1 MPTIT
6 NNMQETCQVIFFFAR
21 TKTVSHD
28 PHTQMPYVQPIFPLP
43 GFTRSSF
50 MAPAL
55 VRFGFTDAGC
65 NASGVPGEF
74 IVTGN
79 GQTAAHTD
87 KIKSGQIVLKKPQLP
102 WK

>member
-43 GFTRSSF
+43 GFTRSPF

-65 NASGVPGEF
+65 NGLGGFRRISQLRE
-74 IVTGN
+74 
-79 GQTAAHTD
+79 TAYSNRQD
-87 KIKSGQIVLKKPQLP
+87 QIGKG
-102 WK
+102 